1 MVPPPF
7 TVIVTSNKQVY
18 YVTVRGSSILC
29 LYDGIWKYSRIGWP
43 FTVILPLPALRLAT
57 AIEVLRLPLPQALP
71 LLSSFGYLSF

>member
-1 MVPPPF
+1 MVPPPL

-18 YVTVRGSSILC
+18 YVTVRGRRILC
-29 LYDGIWKYSRIGWP
+29 LYEGMWKYSRSGWS
-43 FTVILPLPALRLAT
+43 FIVTLPLPALRLAT